1 MVDMRT
7 REFSTP
13 KLPSWTAVFVNRG
26 RSSAETLL
34 RKQVSELVRP
44 ASVTASPVR
53 MMHRHAEVITL
64 VPSTG
69 RSRISMVQTAHETQ
83 SKVLT
88 ILLINTLVTMN
99 DLINDFVKCW

>member
-1 MVDMRT
+1 MVDMRART
-7 REFSTP
+7 FRSP

-26 RSSAETLL
+26 RRSAERLL

-44 ASVTASPVR
+44 ASVTASPVQ
-53 MMHRHAEVITL
+53 MMRRHAEVITL

-69 RSRISMVQTAHETQ
+69 RSRISMAQTALERQ

-88 ILLINTLVTMN
+88 VLLNYN
-99 DLINDFVKCW
+99 SCSYK